1 MVYTEAS
8 MMETLRLASSPIVPH
23 VAMQNSS
30 IGDFNVNKNTYIMFN
45 TYNLNMSEDY
55 HFEPKTFEP
64 TRFLSPIQGKTEE
77 ATFKSFKS
85 IEFLK
90 YQIHRPECY
99 FPFSWGKRACLGYKM
114 VQTITFSTVAN
125 LMLNYSIRPIAG
137 GYTELEKQLEPKG
150 CLALKVD
157 DCFDLILIPRNS

>member
-1 MVYTEAS
+1 
-8 MMETLRLASSPIVPH
+8 
-23 VAMQNSS
+23 
-30 IGDFNVNKNTYIMFN
+30 MFN

-64 TRFLSPIQGKTEE
+64 TRFLVPKDHGSTEE
-77 ATFKSFKS
+77 IAAKNPFIRSYRQ

-90 YQIHRPECY
+90 YQVQKPEYY

-125 LMLNYSIRPIAG
+125 LMLNYSIRPVQG
-137 GYTELEKQLEPKG
+137 GYTSLEKHLEPKG
-150 CLALKVD
+150 CIALKVD
-157 DCFDLILIPRNS
+157 DCYDLIFIPRSTARI